1 MASLKPLADNYRVLA
16 EAHDTI
22 AENAR
27 TAADLSKAA
36 AIAGLPSDLKDELV
50 DGLGNATS
58 DLARLQ
64 VLIAMYKALKAKVAA
79 DEAKLKAAGG
89 TGWVGTGTGAGHL
102 ALIQTLMD
110 DLFRIYANE
119 LLREVYRNIA
129 NGMDP
134 Q

>member
-1 MASLKPLADNYRVLA
+1 MATLKPFADNYRVLA
-16 EAHDTI
+16 EAHDII
-22 AENAR
+22 AEKAR
-27 TAADLSKAA
+27 TAADVSKAA
-36 AIAGLPSDLKDELV
+36 AIAGLPSDLKDQLV
-50 DGLGNATS
+50 NGLGNATT

-64 VLIAMYKALKAKVAA
+64 VLIAMYNALKAKVAA

-89 TGWVGTGTGAGHL
+89 TGWVGTGAGAGHL
-102 ALIQTLMD
+102 ALIEALMD

-119 LLREVYRNIA
+119 MLREVYRNIA